1 MNRDP
6 QSLSARDLTYLY
18 RRGQRGVEGVHL
30 RVKPGEVCGVL
41 GENGAG
47 KSTLLKLLA
56 GTLRPQRGDLFLG
69 TAKLNNIPLWRRA
82 RAGIGYLSQGG
93 GLFEDLTVRDNLLAG
108 LSAWSSSSESIAP
121 STEKSSLE
129 EVVTSLNLEAL
140 TEVKAHRLS
149 GGERRKTELGRLL
162 MMRPSVIILDEPFA
176 ALDPKTLSTMRT
188 LIFMLKSK
196 EIGVILSDHQLQHTL
211 PILDRVYLL
220 HQGRL
225 LCEGTPSEIQ
235 NHPRARSS
243 YLGQS

>member
-1 MNRDP
+1 MTRDP
-6 QSLSARDLTYLY
+6 QPLSARDLTYLY
-18 RRGQRGVEGVHL
+18 RRGRRGIEGVHI
-30 RVKPGEVCGVL
+30 RVNPGEVCGVL

-47 KSTLLKLLA
+47 KSTLFKLLA

-69 TAKLNNIPLWRRA
+69 TTKLNSIPLWRRA

-93 GLFEDLTVRDNLLAG
+93 VLFEDLTVRDNLLAG
-108 LSAWSSSSESIAP
+108 GSARGFSSKVGASPIGTSM
-121 STEKSSLE
+121 LE
-129 EVVTSLNLEAL
+129 EVISSLNLEAL

-149 GGERRKTELGRLL
+149 GGERRKTEVGRLL

-176 ALDPKTLSTMRT
+176 ALDPKTLATMRT

-196 EIGVILSDHQLQHTL
+196 EIGVILSDHQVQHTL

-235 NHPRARSS
+235 NHPHARSF
-243 YLGQS
+243 YLGQA